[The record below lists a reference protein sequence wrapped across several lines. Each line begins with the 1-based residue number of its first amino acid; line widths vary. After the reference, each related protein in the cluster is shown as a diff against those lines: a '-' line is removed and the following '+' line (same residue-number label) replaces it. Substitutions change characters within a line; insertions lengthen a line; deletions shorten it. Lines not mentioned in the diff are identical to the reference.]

1 MDFRNQLSLSY
12 YQNIATLNEAHQVYL
27 VKHRETG
34 KIYVKKILTRYNL
47 SIYRAIQSHPITGVP
62 KVIELYEEDHILTV
76 IEEYISGDTLQDRI
90 QTGILTESEICHY
103 ISELCALL
111 DQLHSLQ
118 PPIIHR
124 DIKPS
129 NVVITAYNHVVLLDF
144 NIARYYTEGKSA
156 DTVLLGTQG
165 YAAPEQYGFG
175 SSSQQTDIYAI
186 GILLKELNASL
197 STPSRKFDPIIQKCT
212 QLEPAHRFHSVSEL
226 ERKIQDLSAVKGSTA
241 PSSPRNNHNRNYPFL
256 PPGYRSLNFWH
267 MLLATP
273 AYFMV
278 LGLSLTYTPNTGN
291 GSPFLWLERIFILL
305 IFLSII
311 AISCDYMGFLRFI
324 PFYRHSNRLVR
335 FLTITLLDVA
345 VFFLL
350 TFLMVIIES
359 VVGSFI

>member
-1 MDFRNQLSLSY
+1 M
-12 YQNIATLNEAHQVYL
+12 
-27 VKHRETG
+27 
-34 KIYVKKILTRYNL
+34 
-47 SIYRAIQSHPITGVP
+47 
-62 KVIELYEEDHILTV
+62 
-76 IEEYISGDTLQDRI
+76 
-90 QTGILTESEICHY
+90 
-103 ISELCALL
+103 
-111 DQLHSLQ
+111 
-118 PPIIHR
+118 
-124 DIKPS
+124 
-129 NVVITAYNHVVLLDF
+129 VITAYNHVVLLDF